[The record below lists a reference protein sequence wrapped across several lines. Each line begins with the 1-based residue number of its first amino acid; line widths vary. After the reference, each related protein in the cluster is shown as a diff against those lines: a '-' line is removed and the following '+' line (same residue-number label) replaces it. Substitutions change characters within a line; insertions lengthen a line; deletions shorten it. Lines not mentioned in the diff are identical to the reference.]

1 MLCPIFCTNHILVDD
16 LQTVIVDIFLVDQ
29 RDVLSRSIVTTQIP
43 DMILLYLPGL
53 FHDVFIRICYG
64 IVEEV
69 LPFCIGKD
77 IMVQFLQLPAEITN
91 QITLRVNRKVF
102 IALFTQHADE
112 FLFQGGFA
120 LVTVGTLLYR
130 LIFRDNGIF

>member
-1 MLCPIFCTNHILVDD
+1 MLCPVFCTNHILVDD
-16 LQTVIVDIFLVDQ
+16 LQTVIVDIFLVNQ
-29 RDVLSRSIVTTQIP
+29 RDVLSRSIVTAQIL

-53 FHDVFIRICYG
+53 FHDVFIRVCYG
-64 IVEEV
+64 IVEEI